1 MAQLVSAGLAVAV
14 AIGGL
19 VVLFAALNWV
29 GERLPQRWQRAV
41 KPLLYAAPALFLL
54 GLVLVY
60 PTVETIRVSFF
71 DATSTHF
78 VGLRNYRHLAESAQ
92 VRAALRNNALWLLVV
107 PAVTI
112 AVGLAIAVM
121 ADRLKRRWEITAK
134 TLVFLPM
141 AISFVGA
148 STIWGFI
155 YAFQPAG
162 SSQTGLLNALWTS
175 LGFKPV
181 AWLTNAPWN
190 SLLLMAILV
199 WLQSGLAMVLLS
211 AAIKNVPHE
220 CVEAARVD
228 AATEW
233 QIFWRVVLPQ
243 IKPTIA
249 VVLSTLVILVL
260 KVFDIVYVMTNG
272 NFDTDVVAVRFI
284 NEIFTYNNFG
294 HAAALVVVLLA
305 LTTPIVYFTVRR
317 FRAEVAS
324 R

>member
-1 MAQLVSAGLAVAV
+1 MAQLASTALAVVV

-19 VVLFAALNWV
+19 IVLFAVLNWLA
-29 GERLPQRWQRAV
+29 ERFPYRWQRRV
-41 KPLLYAAPALFLL
+41 KPLLYAAPALLL
-54 GLVLVY
+54 VGIVLVY
-60 PTVETIRVSFF
+60 PTVDTIRISFY
-71 DATSTHF
+71 DATSANF
-78 VGLRNYRHLAESAQ
+78 AGLRNYRYLADNAQIRSA
-92 VRAALRNNALWLLVV
+92 LGNNAIWLAIV
-107 PAVTI
+107 PTVTI
-112 AVGLAIAVM
+112 VVGLAIAVL

-155 YAFQPAG
+155 YAFRPAG
-162 SSQTGLLNALWTS
+162 SPQTGLLNGLWTS

-190 SLLLMAILV
+190 NLLLMAIVV

-211 AAIKNVPHE
+211 AAIKNVSQE

-228 AATEW
+228 GANEW
-233 QIFWRVVLPQ
+233 QIFWKIVLPQ

-260 KVFDIVYVMTNG
+260 KIFDIVYVMTNG
-272 NFDTDVVAVRFI
+272 NFGTDVVAVRFI
-284 NEIFTYNNFG
+284 NEIFTYNDFG

-305 LTTPIVYFTVRR
+305 LTSPIVYFNIRR

>member
-1 MAQLVSAGLAVAV
+1 MAQLASAALAVVV

-19 VVLFAALNWV
+19 VVAFAAMNWLA
-29 GERLPQRWQRAV
+29 ERLPDRWQRRI
-41 KPLLYAAPALFLL
+41 KPLLFAMPALLL
-54 GLVLVY
+54 IAVVLVY
-60 PTVETIRVSFF
+60 PTIETIRVSFF
-71 DATSTHF
+71 DANSQHF
-78 VGLRNYRHLAESAQ
+78 VGLKNYKYLADSKDI
-92 VRAALRNNALWLLVV
+92 RAALRNNALWLVVV

-112 AVGLAIAVM
+112 AVGLAIAVL

-155 YAFQPAG
+155 YAFRPAG

-175 LGFKPV
+175 LGFKPI
-181 AWLTNAPWN
+181 AWLTDAPWN
-190 SLLLMAILV
+190 NLLLMAIVV

-211 AAIKNVPHE
+211 AAIKNVPQE

-228 AATEW
+228 GAKEW

-260 KVFDIVYVMTNG
+260 KVFDIIYVITNG
-272 NFDTDVVAVRFI
+272 DFNTDVVAVRFI

-305 LTTPIVYFTVRR
+305 LTSPIVFFNLRR
-317 FRAEVAS
+317 FRAELAN